1 MKTRT
6 LSMQPMIVGL
16 AILLGIF
23 PLAWPQETPSFKVEV
38 DLVNILATVRDK
50 QGRLVNSL
58 TKEDFLLEEEGQPQE
73 IEYFSSE
80 TDLPLTL
87 GLLVDTSMSQ
97 SRILEEERQA
107 SYQFLADI
115 LRPESDLAFV
125 MSFDIEAQLLENLTH
140 SQEQLLAALDSLQ
153 VPTRPGRAG
162 VGTVLYDSVFL
173 AVDEI
178 LKFESGRKAM
188 IVISDGVDFGSIMD
202 LDQAIEAAQRN
213 DSIIYTVRYYDSEMN
228 MALRGRSG
236 GGGRAGSGGRG
247 GRRGPG
253 GGRGGAPRRPQLPDG
268 KQILE
273 RLARETGGS
282 MFEVTEEQSLEEI
295 FQKIEEELRHQYSI
309 GYTPNRE
316 SSQKAFRTIRLTTR
330 KGLTVRCREGYYIS
344 S

>member
-1 MKTRT
+1 
-6 LSMQPMIVGL
+6 V
-16 AILLGIF
+16 
-23 PLAWPQETPSFKVEV
+23 
-38 DLVNILATVRDK
+38 VNILAIVRDE

-58 TKEDFLLEEEGQPQE
+58 TKEDFILEEEGQPQE

-107 SYQFLADI
+107 SYQFLEDI

-125 MSFDIEAQLLENLTH
+125 MSFDVEAQLLENLTN
-140 SQEQLLAALDSLQ
+140 SQEQLLAALESLQ
-153 VPTRPGRAG
+153 VPTRRGRQG

-188 IVISDGVDFGSIMD
+188 IVISDGVDFGSLVD
-202 LDQAIEAAQRN
+202 LDQAIETAQRN
-213 DSIIYTVRYYDSEMN
+213 DSIIYTVRYYDPEMN
-228 MALRGRSG
+228 MAFR
-236 GGGRAGSGGRG
+236 GRAGAGGRG

-253 GGRGGAPRRPQLPDG
+253 GGRGGNPRRPQLPDG
-268 KQILE
+268 EKILE

-282 MFEVTEEQSLEEI
+282 MFEVTAEQSLEEI
-295 FQKIEEELRHQYSI
+295 FQTIEQELRHQYSI

-316 SSQKAFRTIRLTTR
+316 GSEKAFRTIRLTTR
-330 KGLTVRCREGYYIS
+330 NGLTVRCREGYYIKS
-344 S
+344 

>member
-1 MKTRT
+1 MKTWT
-6 LSMQPMIVGL
+6 LSIQSKIVGS

-23 PLAWPQETPSFKVEV
+23 PLAWPQERPSFKVEV
-38 DLVNILATVRDK
+38 DLVNILATVRDE

-58 TKEDFLLEEEGQPQE
+58 TKEDFILEEEGQPQE

-107 SYQFLADI
+107 SYQFLENI

-125 MSFDIEAQLLENLTH
+125 MSFDVEAQLLENLTN
-140 SQEQLLAALDSLQ
+140 SQMQLLSALESLQ
-153 VPTRPGRAG
+153 LPTRTGQAG

-202 LDQAIEAAQRN
+202 LDQAIETAQRN
-213 DSIIYTVRYYDSEMN
+213 DSIIYTVRYYDPEMN
-228 MALRGRSG
+228 MAFR
-236 GGGRAGSGGRG
+236 GGGRAGGGGRG

-253 GGRGGAPRRPQLPDG
+253 GGRGGNPRRPQLPDG
-268 KQILE
+268 ERILE

-282 MFEVTEEQSLEEI
+282 MFEVTGEQSLEEI

-316 SSQKAFRTIRLTTR
+316 SSEKAFRTIRLTTR
-330 KGLTVRCREGYYIS
+330 KGLTVHCREGYYIS

>member
-1 MKTRT
+1 
-6 LSMQPMIVGL
+6 MILGS

-38 DLVNILATVRDK
+38 DVVNILAAVRDE
-50 QGRLVNSL
+50 QGRLVNNL
-58 TKEDFLLEEEGQPQE
+58 TKEDFILEEEGQPQE

-107 SYQFLADI
+107 SYQFLEGI

-125 MSFDIEAQLLENLTH
+125 MSFDIEAQLLENLTN
-140 SQEQLLAALDSLQ
+140 SQNQLRAALESLQ
-153 VPTRPGRAG
+153 VPTRTGRQG
-162 VGTVLYDSVFL
+162 VGTVLYDSIFL
-173 AVDEI
+173 AADEI

-188 IVISDGVDFGSIMD
+188 IVISDGVDFGSLVD
-202 LDQAIEAAQRN
+202 LDQAIETAQRN
-213 DSIIYTVRYYDSEMN
+213 DSIIYTVRYYDPEMN
-228 MALRGRSG
+228 RAFR
-236 GGGRAGSGGRG
+236 GRAGGGGRG

-253 GGRGGAPRRPQLPDG
+253 GGRGGNPRRPQLPDG
-268 KQILE
+268 EKILE

-282 MFEVTEEQSLEEI
+282 MFEVTAEQSLEEI

-309 GYTPNRE
+309 GYTPSRDGSE
-316 SSQKAFRTIRLTTR
+316 KAFRRIELTTR
-330 KGLTVRCREGYYIS
+330 KGLTVRCREGYYITR
-344 S
+344 

>member
-1 MKTRT
+1 
-6 LSMQPMIVGL
+6 MILGS

-38 DLVNILATVRDK
+38 DVVNILAAVRDE
-50 QGRLVNSL
+50 QGRLVNNL
-58 TKEDFLLEEEGQPQE
+58 TKEDFILEEEGQPQE

-107 SYQFLADI
+107 SYQFLEGI

-125 MSFDIEAQLLENLTH
+125 MSFDIEAQLLENLTN
-140 SQEQLLAALDSLQ
+140 SQKQLRAALESLQ
-153 VPTRPGRAG
+153 VPTRTGRQGA
-162 VGTVLYDSVFL
+162 GTVLYDSIFL
-173 AVDEI
+173 AADEI

-188 IVISDGVDFGSIMD
+188 IIISDGVDFGSIVD
-202 LDQAIEAAQRN
+202 LDQAIETAQRN
-213 DSIIYTVRYYDSEMN
+213 DSIIYTVRYYDPEMN
-228 MALRGRSG
+228 RAFR
-236 GGGRAGSGGRG
+236 GRAGGGGRG

-253 GGRGGAPRRPQLPDG
+253 GGRGGNPRRPQLPDG
-268 KQILE
+268 EKILG

-282 MFEVTEEQSLEEI
+282 MFEVTAEQSLEEI

-309 GYTPNRE
+309 GYTPSRDGSE
-316 SSQKAFRTIRLTTR
+316 KAFRRIELTTR
-330 KGLTVRCREGYYIS
+330 KGLTVRCREGYYITS
-344 S
+344 

>member
-6 LSMQPMIVGL
+6 LSIQSMILGSAV
-16 AILLGIF
+16 LLGIF

-38 DLVNILATVRDK
+38 DVVNILATVRDE
-50 QGRLVNSL
+50 QGRLVNTL
-58 TKEDFLLEEEGQPQE
+58 TKEDFILQEEGQPQD

-107 SYQFLADI
+107 SYQFLEDI

-125 MSFDIEAQLLENLTH
+125 MSFDVEAQLLENLTN
-140 SQEQLLAALDSLQ
+140 SQKQLLAALESLH
-153 VPTRPGRAG
+153 VPTRAGRQG

-188 IVISDGVDFGSIMD
+188 IVISDGVDFGSIVD
-202 LDQAIEAAQRN
+202 LDQAIETAQRN
-213 DSIIYTVRYYDSEMN
+213 DSIIYTVRYYDPEMN
-228 MALRGRSG
+228 MARR
-236 GGGRAGSGGRG
+236 GRAGGGGRG
-247 GRRGPG
+247 GRRGSG
-253 GGRGGAPRRPQLPDG
+253 GGRGGSSRRPQLPDG
-268 KQILE
+268 KKILE

-282 MFEVTEEQSLEEI
+282 MFEVTAEQSLEKI

-316 SSQKAFRTIRLTTR
+316 GAEQAFRTIRLTTR
-330 KGLTVRCREGYYIS
+330 NGLTVRCREGYYIKS
-344 S
+344 

>member
-6 LSMQPMIVGL
+6 LSIRSMILGS

-23 PLAWPQETPSFKVEV
+23 SLAWPQETPSFKVEV
-38 DLVNILATVRDK
+38 DLVNIMATVRDE

-58 TKEDFLLEEEGQPQE
+58 TKEDFILEEEGQPQE
-73 IEYFSSE
+73 IEYFSSD

-107 SYQFLADI
+107 SYQFLEDI

-125 MSFDIEAQLLENLTH
+125 MSFDVEAQLLENLTN
-140 SQEQLLAALDSLQ
+140 SQKQLLAALESLQ
-153 VPTRPGRAG
+153 VPTRAGQPG

-188 IVISDGVDFGSIMD
+188 IVISDGVDFGSIVD
-202 LDQAIEAAQRN
+202 LDQAIETAQRN
-213 DSIIYTVRYYDSEMN
+213 DSIIYTVRYYDPEMN
-228 MALRGRSG
+228 MALRGRA
-236 GGGRAGSGGRG
+236 GGGRRG

-253 GGRGGAPRRPQLPDG
+253 GGRGGNPRRPQLPDG
-268 KQILE
+268 EKILE

-282 MFEVTEEQSLEEI
+282 MFEVTGEQSLEEI

-309 GYTPNRE
+309 GYTPSRE
-316 SSQKAFRTIRLTTR
+316 GSEKAFRTIKLTTR
-330 KGLTVRCREGYYIS
+330 KGLTVRCREGYYITS
-344 S
+344 